1 MDTLASDSINFEN
14 QNPYIVDSWH
24 VNLKMLGDVMRLMY
38 SQGDKKTQESYFA
51 GSASEG
57 LGTLIKKMDIGT
69 RGEYVPMDLGETED
83 DKVTPKLTNIPRP
96 FMKLYIQHML

>member
-1 MDTLASDSINFEN
+1 
-14 QNPYIVDSWH
+14 
-24 VNLKMLGDVMRLMY
+24 
-38 SQGDKKTQESYFA
+38 
-51 GSASEG
+51 
-57 LGTLIKKMDIGT
+57 MDIGT